1 MFQYDFFD
9 NPKYSPPDLF
19 IEQIIMLYKDQGWW
33 NGPDNPD
40 LVLGIIQGS
49 HCFMVA
55 QRDREIVGMGRSISD
70 RTSDAYIQDV
80 TVKKDFRGQGIGT
93 YIIRMIINRL
103 QSDGIS
109 WIGLIAERDSRGFY
123 EPIGFRP
130 MINSTPMIL
139 SQP

>member
-1 MFQYDFFD
+1 
-9 NPKYSPPDLF
+9 
-19 IEQIIMLYKDQGWW
+19 
-33 NGPDNPD
+33 
-40 LVLGIIQGS
+40 
-49 HCFMVA
+49 MVA

-123 EPIGFRP
+123 EPIGFKS